1 MQLTHSQS
9 VLRTFSMLLASSLL
23 AGCSWFSWLP
33 WVGDDDDEKAKLKP
47 SELVKFDAEIEIER
61 LWRSGVGEGLGR
73 KYLRMHP
80 ALIADLVIAA
90 DGYGV
95 VQAND
100 RFSGKRIWRTEIG
113 GVESG
118 WFSAFNFMDRRDPS
132 FVAGGVGSGAGLV
145 LLGTTNGEVVALDAS
160 DGREQW
166 RAELGSE
173 VVAPP
178 VARRDSVFVRTIDG
192 RLMALDA
199 ANGDEIWSFDN
210 QVPILTLRGT
220 SPPVVDGD
228 IVYAGFANGKVS
240 AVRIGNGEPIWEH
253 RVMLPEGRSELERM
267 VDADTKPLV
276 TGNAVFVGA
285 YQGRVK
291 SLSRRDGRPRWEQEI
306 STFLDLAE
314 GYGQVYAIDAED
326 VVTAIDQQSG
336 EVVWTQEDFK
346 RRKLTAPTAFS
357 NYVVFGDD
365 EGYLHVIA
373 QRDGRHLGRSKID
386 GKGLR
391 SAPVVADGTLYV
403 LGNSGRLQAVEL
415 ELR

>member
-1 MQLTHSQS
+1 MQLAHSQS
-9 VLRTFSMLLASSLL
+9 VLRTITTLLASSLL
-23 AGCSWFSWLP
+23 AGCSWFGWLP
-33 WVGDDDDEKAKLKP
+33 WVGDGDNEKAKLEP
-47 SELVKFDAEIEIER
+47 SELVKFDPEIQVER
-61 LWRSGVGEGLGR
+61 LWRSGIGEGLGR
-73 KYLRMHP
+73 KYLRLHP
-80 ALIADLVIAA
+80 ALIADLVIGA

-100 RFSGKRIWRTEIG
+100 RFSGKRVWRTEIG
-113 GVESG
+113 AVEGG
-118 WFSAFNFMDRRDPS
+118 WFSAFDFMDRRDPS

-160 DGREQW
+160 DGSERW
-166 RAELGSE
+166 RTELGSE

-192 RLMALDA
+192 RLLALDV
-199 ANGDEIWSFDN
+199 ANGDKVWSFDN

-220 SPPVVDGD
+220 SPPVVDDD

-240 AVRIGNGEPIWEH
+240 AVRSGNGEPIWEH

-267 VDADTKPLV
+267 VDADTRPLV
-276 TGNAVFVGA
+276 SGGAVFVGA

-306 STFLDLAE
+306 STFLNLAE

-326 VVTAIDQQSG
+326 VITAIDQQSG

-357 NYVVFGDD
+357 NYVVFGDE

-373 QRDGRHLGRSKID
+373 QRDGRHLGRHKID

-391 SAPVVADGTLYV
+391 SAPLVADGTLYV